1 MIEFSQ
7 AIRVWAQQTTAAL
20 ASLKTSLER
29 TRVTNKRQAG
39 RDNGGRKQSRRCW
52 FHWVHWEPMQR
63 WVTAA
68 NNESPKRCEHTPVE
82 FLFVIPL
89 KQLVF
94 FFFLSVFKTK
104 RRSMEVKR
112 AAWVQLC
119 STEVKLEEY
128 QFFNLKNSTQQVC
141 FSLFLLN
148 QRAYF

>member
-1 MIEFSQ
+1 MND
-7 AIRVWAQQTTAAL
+7 RVQSSHQSLSSTNNSSL
-20 ASLKTSLER
+20 SLKTSLER
-29 TRVTNKRQAG
+29 TRVTSKRQAG
-39 RDNGGRKQSRRCW
+39 RDNGGRKQSWRCW

-94 FFFLSVFKTK
+94 FLSVFKAK
-104 RRSMEVKR
+104 RRSMEVKLT
-112 AAWVQLC
+112 AWVQLC

-128 QFFNLKNSTQQVC
+128 QC
-141 FSLFLLN
+141 FYYSSVSFIDLYNIINILSS
-148 QRAYF
+148 

>member
-1 MIEFSQ
+1 MNDWVQSSHQ
-7 AIRVWAQQTTAAL
+7 SLSSTNNSSL
-20 ASLKTSLER
+20 SLKTSLER

-39 RDNGGRKQSRRCW
+39 RDNGGRQQSRRCW

-68 NNESPKRCEHTPVE
+68 NNESPKRCEDTPVE

-94 FFFLSVFKTK
+94 FFFLSVFKAK
-104 RRSMEVKR
+104 RRSMEVKLT
-112 AAWVQLC
+112 AWVQLC
-119 STEVKLEEY
+119 STEVKLEECFY
-128 QFFNLKNSTQQVC
+128 LKNSTQHVC
-141 FSLFLLN
+141 FSLFLFN